1 MEFYEPVFQQ
11 AVRWKNWKAVRTGQK
26 GELELYDLGEDIAE
40 QNDLSRENPA
50 IVIAIE
56 KYLEEARVD
65 SEHWIA
71 E

>member
-1 MEFYEPVFQQ
+1 MKQ
-11 AVRWKNWKAVRTGQK
+11 AVRTGQK
-26 GELELYDLGEDIAE
+26 GKLELYDLGEDIAE
-40 QNDLSRENPA
+40 QNDLSRENPS